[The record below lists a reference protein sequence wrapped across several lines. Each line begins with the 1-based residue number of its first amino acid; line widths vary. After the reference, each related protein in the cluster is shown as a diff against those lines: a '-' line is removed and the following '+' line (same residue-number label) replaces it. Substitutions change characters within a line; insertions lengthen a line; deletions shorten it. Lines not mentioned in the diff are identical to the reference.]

1 MISNNIDRIV
11 WAVCVATKSFDIV
24 RFYWWFSNINLYL
37 LAKGTKRKLKDSGK
51 LSKKVKLAD
60 LDSDDDEDDED
71 YEEDM
76 SALDFLDD
84 EASEE
89 EEDSDDMC
97 KIKLGCSYCLL

>member
-1 MISNNIDRIV
+1 MI
-11 WAVCVATKSFDIV
+11 
-24 RFYWWFSNINLYL
+24 

-60 LDSDDDEDDED
+60 LDSDDEDDDEDDED

-97 KIKLGCSYCLL
+97 KIKLGCSYCPIVIPLSVHLSVCQDLTKLGHMSRNS

>member
-1 MISNNIDRIV
+1 MKSNNIDRIV
-11 WAVCVATKSFDIV
+11 WAVCYCKVL
-24 RFYWWFSNINLYL
+24 WWFSNIYLYL

-60 LDSDDDEDDED
+60 LDSDEDDDEDDED

-76 SALDFLDD
+76 SALDFLD
-84 EASEE
+84 EASED

-97 KIKLGCSYCLL
+97 KT